1 MFVTMNRIPVNP
13 EFSKAFEERFASRAG
28 LVDKAPGFIRNLVLR
43 PVEES
48 SGRYI
53 VMTLWESREAF
64 QAWTKSD
71 AFRKAHAGARK
82 APEGMYLGPGKIE
95 VFETVIDSAE

>member
-13 EFSKAFEERFASRAG
+13 EFCDAFEKRFAERIG
-28 LVDKAPGFIRNLVLR
+28 LVDKAPGFIRNMVLR

-48 SGRYI
+48 SDRHI
-53 VMTLWESREAF
+53 VLTFWESKEAF
-64 QAWTKSD
+64 MAWTKSD
-71 AFRKAHAGARK
+71 AFREAHARARK

-95 VFETVIDSAE
+95 VFETVLDSGA

>member
-13 EFSKAFEERFASRAG
+13 EFRDAFEQRFADRAR
-28 LVDKAPGFIRNLVLR
+28 LVDKAPGFIRNMVLR

-48 SGRYI
+48 SDRHI
-53 VMTLWESREAF
+53 VLTLWESKKTF
-64 QAWTKSD
+64 LDWTKSD
-71 AFRKAHAGARK
+71 AFKKAHAEVRK

-95 VFETVIDSAE
+95 VFETVIDSEA